1 MLRSIVILAAIS
13 ALAWNPVALAQS
25 SAETEHLVVQDFS
38 RQLSGKQL
46 QDFAGKADEAL
57 MKSVQFWGLPGPG
70 NGKIRMELYPQQGL
84 HAFSVF
90 QQMRARGARPE
101 RIVRVYGLES
111 PQEMVHKLT
120 HALFPTEDKLVRNM
134 MGVPTE
140 ARFGNPLSF
149 PMCGRALDSW
159 VAAIRRARSYVPL
172 AELGQ
177 RHEDWGMSFS
187 GQMPVVTD
195 RKRQHASYM
204 EAGSFGAWLIDTQG
218 VEKLRAFYRAAQE
231 GGRPWK
237 MIFGKDLAALE
248 TDWEQSIDK
257 HGQGSPAEVDAL
269 AELWKR
275 NPNAACDAAAGT
287 SPKPRQP
294 GVKPGGRRFSR

>member
-1 MLRSIVILAAIS
+1 MLRWIAILTAIG
-13 ALAWNPVALAQS
+13 APAWNSVALAQNS
-25 SAETEHLVVQDFS
+25 TTTEHLVVEDFS
-38 RQLSGKQL
+38 RQLSGQQL
-46 QDFAGKADEAL
+46 QDFAGNADQAL

-70 NGKIRMELYPQQGL
+70 NGRIRMELYRQQGL

-90 QQMRARGARPE
+90 QQTRTRGGAMD
-101 RIVRVYGLES
+101 RIVRVYGLDG

-120 HALFPTEDKLVRNM
+120 HALFPTEDKLIRNM

-149 PMCGRALDSW
+149 PMCGKPLDSW
-159 VAAIRRARSYVPL
+159 VAAIRRAGSYVPL

-204 EAGSFGAWLIDTQG
+204 EAGSFGAWLIATQG
-218 VEKLRAFYRAAQE
+218 VDQLRAFHRAARE

-248 TDWEQSIDK
+248 TEWEQSIDK
-257 HGQGSPAEVDAL
+257 HAQASPAEVGIL

-275 NPNAACDAAAGT
+275 NPATACDAAAGT
-287 SPKPRQP
+287 PSQGAP
-294 GVKPGGRRFSR
+294 GKRKARP